1 MAYPPLRNMNAELN
15 EGATDGKYNKIVRD
29 RSAPARHY
37 DDETSLQREGLNDVW
52 YARHETPLKRR
63 PDGKPVHTP
72 NFTPTSPAQAGF

>member
-1 MAYPPLRNMNAELN
+1 MAYPPSRSMNAELN

-29 RSAPARHY
+29 RSAPASY
-37 DDETSLQREGLNDVW
+37 FADETTEQREGLNDVW

-72 NFTPTSPAQAGF
+72 NFVPTPFAQAGF